1 MDEFESAL
9 EGEVDPAAEFL
20 AREQSELEEL
30 GIEDQLGIPV
40 SQDVGDFTD
49 TAPSQQ
55 EDTFVNGFGDDIPSG
70 TFAEIQPSSVQAQ
83 EPESLRK
90 WREDKAVLLDDM
102 QEEETNEQEKW
113 AEKAKKELDDWYNR
127 YNEQLEKVKNENRA
141 AQEEFI
147 EEMSST
153 KPGNE
158 WTKVAR
164 LCDFN
169 PKVNKNTKD
178 VSRMR
183 SILLRLK
190 QEPLVR

>member
-1 MDEFESAL
+1 MS
-9 EGEVDPAAEFL
+9 EVLPEILFGASKAYVL
-20 AREQSELEEL
+20 CLHLTA
-30 GIEDQLGIPV
+30 V
-40 SQDVGDFTD
+40 SL
-49 TAPSQQ
+49 
-55 EDTFVNGFGDDIPSG
+55 
-70 TFAEIQPSSVQAQ
+70 
-83 EPESLRK
+83 SLI
-90 WREDKAVLLDDM
+90 
-102 QEEETNEQEKW
+102 
-113 AEKAKKELDDWYNR
+113 NR
-127 YNEQLEKVKNENRA
+127 FFSCRA
-141 AQEEFI
+141 AQDEFI

>member
-1 MDEFESAL
+1 M
-9 EGEVDPAAEFL
+9 FL
-20 AREQSELEEL
+20 L
-30 GIEDQLGIPV
+30 I
-40 SQDVGDFTD
+40 
-49 TAPSQQ
+49 
-55 EDTFVNGFGDDIPSG
+55 
-70 TFAEIQPSSVQAQ
+70 
-83 EPESLRK
+83 
-90 WREDKAVLLDDM
+90 
-102 QEEETNEQEKW
+102 
-113 AEKAKKELDDWYNR
+113 
-127 YNEQLEKVKNENRA
+127 RA

>member
-1 MDEFESAL
+1 ML
-9 EGEVDPAAEFL
+9 
-20 AREQSELEEL
+20 
-30 GIEDQLGIPV
+30 I
-40 SQDVGDFTD
+40 
-49 TAPSQQ
+49 
-55 EDTFVNGFGDDIPSG
+55 
-70 TFAEIQPSSVQAQ
+70 
-83 EPESLRK
+83 
-90 WREDKAVLLDDM
+90 
-102 QEEETNEQEKW
+102 
-113 AEKAKKELDDWYNR
+113 
-127 YNEQLEKVKNENRA
+127 RA

-147 EEMSST
+147 EEMSGT